1 MADDTPAP
9 NLEEQDPT
17 HLRADDNLYPLPTS
31 YTFADEAAI
40 ERHFGQSLRSL
51 VGLPATMLM
60 VAVWKGS
67 KIAGAP
73 LTWEQVEQIQEVE
86 AVTVPTVTATET
98 GAAGVV
104 EDVPGSSSETPAG
117 FSGDP
122 STLASTGSFPGSST
136 S

>member
-40 ERHFGQSLRSL
+40 ERHF
-51 VGLPATMLM
+51 ATMLM